1 MKRVLT
7 ILTLC
12 LLLTG
17 SSWAQCTIT
26 QPLITNASLVGGV
39 ANFSLSFKHNR
50 NWGNKWITIHLWK
63 STDYPSY
70 DYDRV
75 PTTTRLGGSSKKPF
89 GSIVI
94 NNANVSTSGSYSAAQ
109 AFVVSYQNDGTF
121 FMLNTTGSTLVYN
134 SVTDAYVLNGLQ
146 CTLPPGTTTIK
157 FDSWSSQSSGNNN
170 VHCYSLCG
178 SILVPTV
185 LPVTGLETF
194 KAEKGSARVKFS
206 WTTQSESNN
215 SHFVIQELIGSEWKD
230 MATVFSKFED
240 GNSSLSTRYEF
251 SLDTSHKQYGY
262 IGLWITLSFIGAVM
276 FRRYVPARLS
286 MLVCIVVVFACHSCK
301 SSSSLD
307 SLLQDRYYRLKQVDR
322 DQQTVN
328 YSPSRFVS
336 I

>member
-12 LLLTG
+12 LMLTG

-50 NWGNKWITIHLWK
+50 NPGNKWITVHLWK
-63 STDYPSY
+63 STDYPGY

-75 PTTTRLGGSSKKPF
+75 PTTTRLGGVTKKPF

-94 NNANVSTSGSYSAAQ
+94 NNANVSVSGSYSAAQ
-109 AFVVSYQNDGTF
+109 AFVVSYQNDGAF
-121 FMLNTTGSTLVYN
+121 FMLNTSGSTLVYN
-134 SVTDAYVLNGLQ
+134 SITDAYVIHGLQ
-146 CTLPPGTTTIK
+146 VILPTGTTTIK
-157 FDSWSSQSSGNNN
+157 FDSWSSQSSDNNN

-185 LPVTGLETF
+185 LPVTGLNTF
-194 KAEKGSARVKFS
+194 KAEKGSARVRFS

-215 SHFVIQELIGSEWKD
+215 SHFVIQELIESEWKD
-230 MATVFSKFED
+230 KVTVFSKSED
-240 GNSSLSTRYEF
+240 GNSSVSTLYEY
-251 SLDTSHKQYGY
+251 SLDLSNKQYSY
-262 IGLWITLSFIGAVM
+262 IGLWTMLAFVGAVM
-276 FRRYVPARLS
+276 CRKFVPARLTI
-286 MLVCIVVVFACHSCK
+286 LVCVVVVIACHSCK

-322 DQQTVN
+322 DQQTIN
-328 YSPSRFVS
+328 YSPARFVR